1 MPFLTEE
8 YYLNFYGGEPLLA
21 LDLIRQTVS
30 LLEDTLKK
38 HNQTAHYSL
47 TTNGS
52 LMTDE
57 IIQFLAEH
65 KFSVELSFDGLA
77 QDLSRQKGSEKKLV
91 PIIKELLKKPNIDL
105 EINSVFSPDTV
116 SYLSD
121 SIQYTLDLNVPDI
134 RCSLSTTET
143 WNSAALKK
151 FESEITRLREIT
163 IEHSTKKGFIP
174 VVNFRDRQTKGIFH
188 CAAGKDRLAISP
200 DGGVWGCFLFADYFK
215 GKENTTE
222 YSKYFFGYLEDFID
236 NHQHLY
242 PRVSSNYAELR
253 MDNFRTSKTECF
265 LCKEYK
271 NCAVCP
277 INAALSGTPIGQI
290 PSHIC
295 EIQKIM
301 TREKKLFR
309 EQRNNS

>member
-1 MPFLTEE
+1 MPRLTED
-8 YYLNFYGGEPLLA
+8 YYLNFYGGEPLLSFR
-21 LDLIRQTVS
+21 LIRQVVS
-30 LLEDTLKK
+30 FLKDNAK
-38 HNQTAHYSL
+38 KQNQTGHYSL

-52 LMTDE
+52 LLTDE

-77 QDLSRQKGSEKKLV
+77 QDVSRQKGSEEKLV
-91 PIIKELLKKPNIDL
+91 PIIKELLNQPNIDL

-121 SIQYTLDLNVPDI
+121 SIQYTMDLNVPHI

-143 WNSAALKK
+143 WNPAALKK
-151 FESEITRLREIT
+151 LESEMARLREII
-163 IEHSTKKGFIP
+163 IEHSKRKGHVP
-174 VVNFRDRQTKGIFH
+174 VVNFRDRQRKGIFH
-188 CAAGKDRLAISP
+188 CAAGKDRLTISP

-215 GKENTTE
+215 GKENTAE
-222 YSKYFFGYLEDFID
+222 YSKYFFGNLGDFID
-236 NHQHLY
+236 NHEHIY
-242 PRVSSNYAELR
+242 PGISSNYAELK

-290 PSHIC
+290 PDHIC
-295 EIQKIM
+295 EIHKIM
-301 TREKKLFR
+301 IREKKLFTL
-309 EQRNNS
+309 S